1 MSDATTQGGGP
12 EGATAVKDQASE
24 AASTAVARTG
34 EVAGAATEGA
44 RQVASEASRQAGELT
59 TEALTSARN
68 LVGEA
73 TGSLRDQAGQQT
85 ERAASGLR
93 SLSDQV
99 RALAEGRTDEAGAA
113 GDYARQAGEKLQQ
126 VADRLEEGGLEGA
139 LSDLQG
145 FARRRPG
152 VFLLGCA
159 AAGFAV
165 GRLVRGA
172 QAANQNGGGNGSG
185 EIGNGSAQRLG
196 RADGPLTTSSS
207 LGPAPAS
214 VVGGDVATGLAD
226 VAGTGP
232 SAMPPPG
239 PGVS

>member
-1 MSDATTQGGGP
+1 MSEQTTQGGGP
-12 EGATAVKDQASE
+12 QGATAVKEQASE
-24 AASTAVARTG
+24 AASTAVAKSG

-44 RQVASEASRQAGELT
+44 RQVASEASRQASQLT
-59 TEALTSARN
+59 SEALSSART

-93 SLSDQV
+93 TLSDQV
-99 RALAEGRTDEAGAA
+99 RALAEGRADEAGAA

-126 VADRLEEGGLEGA
+126 VADRLESGGIEGA

-152 VFLLGCA
+152 VFLLGAA

-172 QAANQNGGGNGSG
+172 QAANSSDGGNGSPQL
-185 EIGNGSAQRLG
+185 EATELRLG
-196 RADGPLTTSSS
+196 RTDGPLTTSSS
-207 LGPAPAS
+207 LGPAPAT
-214 VVGGDVATGLAD
+214 VA
-226 VAGTGP
+226 
-232 SAMPPPG
+232 PPP
-239 PGVS
+239 VSEVP

>member
-1 MSDATTQGGGP
+1 MSEQTTQGGGP
-12 EGATAVKDQASE
+12 QGATAVKEQASE
-24 AASTAVARTG
+24 AASTAVAKSG

-44 RQVASEASRQAGELT
+44 RQVASEASRQAGQLT
-59 TEALTSARN
+59 QEALTSART

-73 TGSLRDQAGQQT
+73 TGSLREQAGQQT

-93 SLSDQV
+93 TLSDQV
-99 RALAEGRTDEAGAA
+99 RALAEGRADEAGAA

-126 VADRLEEGGLEGA
+126 VAERLESGGIEGA

-152 VFLLGCA
+152 VFLLGAA

-172 QAANQNGGGNGSG
+172 QAANASDGANGSPQL
-185 EIGNGSAQRLG
+185 EATELRLG
-196 RADGPLTTSSS
+196 RTDGPLTTSSS
-207 LGPAPAS
+207 LGPAPAT
-214 VVGGDVATGLAD
+214 VA
-226 VAGTGP
+226 
-232 SAMPPPG
+232 PPP
-239 PGVS
+239 VSEVP